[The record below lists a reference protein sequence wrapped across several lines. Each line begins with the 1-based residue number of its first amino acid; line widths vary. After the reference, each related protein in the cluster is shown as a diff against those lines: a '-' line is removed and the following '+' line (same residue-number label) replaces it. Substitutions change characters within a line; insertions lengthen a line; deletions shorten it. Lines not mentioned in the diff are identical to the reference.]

1 MWENADQNNS
11 YYGHCSRSVDL
22 KTYEQQPKWTY
33 LMTILHTDS
42 NNIRV
47 VNVEDIAEI
56 NRMCKAKTLNIFI
69 SSVTVCH
76 QEILMTA

>member
-1 MWENADQNNS
+1 
-11 YYGHCSRSVDL
+11 
-22 KTYEQQPKWTY
+22 
-33 LMTILHTDS
+33 MTILHTDS

-56 NRMCKAKTLNIFI
+56 NRMYKAKTLNIFI